1 MERVMRN
8 LDVQAL
14 RLGATLLLSMPS
26 FSAASK
32 LDSSRSRKLH
42 GFEKDHVKQ
51 CWTTSLFHA
60 SFISSSTWNF
70 GDAKSSFRGS
80 QHYHIPQNGWLMQTI
95 MAAFGWW
102 PRWFRD
108 NSILVAM
115 LYIMGKPQPD
125 STSTIGCLL
134 LSSTRL
140 AYWYVC
146 SEQLITVL
154 YLL

>member
-1 MERVMRN
+1 MSK
-8 LDVQAL
+8 
-14 RLGATLLLSMPS
+14 RLGLGLPCYCQCPV
-26 FSAASK
+26 
-32 LDSSRSRKLH
+32 SRQHPNWIVLVVANFIALKK
-42 GFEKDHVKQ
+42 EHVKQ
-51 CWTTSLFHA
+51 CWTTSFFQA
-60 SFISSSTWNF
+60 SFISSSMWNF

-80 QHYHIPQNGWLMQTI
+80 QHYHIPQNGWLMHAI

-125 STSTIGCLL
+125 STSAIGCLR